1 LGLAKGDTTST
12 GRPSI
17 FLFHEFSFTS
27 RNFPMCHFLLRSGR
41 LAGVLALV
49 SAVTLTAC
57 GGGKDP
63 ILGLGTGPALVPSV
77 SATAPLARQPA
88 VTGVATNTQ
97 LAATFNKAMNP
108 ATLDAGTFLLAC
120 PLASPVAGTVSY
132 DANSR
137 VVSFAPLALLPAST
151 LCVATVTTGAQDD
164 LGVPLA
170 SDFVW
175 SFETAASADTQA
187 PLVTGFVP
195 LLEAVAP
202 TNAQI
207 TVSFNEDMAPLSLNN
222 SSLTLKTTVG
232 NAPVAGK
239 VSYAVGA
246 RTATFT
252 PINPAL
258 LPGNTAFTA
267 TVSTLATDLAGNP
280 LAANTVWTFTTSDAL
295 DSTPPVVSLTLPAQG
310 HAGICVNPH
319 ITASFSE
326 AMDPLS
332 LSTSTMTLA
341 PSSAPGAPVALVFT
355 YDPQTYTVSM
365 NPGVDL
371 SPMTAYTA
379 TVRSGNL
386 GVKDLAGNGLA
397 SDKVWSFTTGN
408 TTCQTPVVLGAS
420 SGFAILASA
429 AVTNIPTSNIV
440 GNVGLTPDTG
450 ANITGFS
457 APLTCPEVVGQIY
470 AVDGTGPACALPDVV
485 LLSQAK
491 TDALAAFAHAS
502 HAVRGTPV
510 SVTTNLAGL
519 TFYPGL
525 YASLT
530 SLDLSAG
537 GILTLD
543 AQGDPN
549 AVFLL
554 RSATSITTLSTSQIV
569 LSGGAKASQVFWT
582 AGSAITLGVDSVMK
596 GTLLAGTAVTLQTG
610 ATLEGRALNQGPA
623 AAAITCDACTITLP
637 TP

>member
-1 LGLAKGDTTST
+1 M
-12 GRPSI
+12 R
-17 FLFHEFSFTS
+17 
-27 RNFPMCHFLLRSGR
+27 HFLLRSGHLPGM
-41 LAGVLALV
+41 LAVVL
-49 SAVTLTAC
+49 AVTLAAC

-63 ILGLGTGPALVPSV
+63 ILGLGAGPALVPSV
-77 SATAPLARQPA
+77 SATAPLARQPV
-88 VTGVATNTQ
+88 VTSVATNTQ
-97 LAATFNKAMNP
+97 LAATFNKAMDP
-108 ATLDAGTFLLAC
+108 ATLNTGTVLLAC
-120 PLASPVAGTVSY
+120 PLASPILGTVAY

-137 VVSFAPLALLPAST
+137 VVSFVPLGLLPANT
-151 LCVATVTTGAQDD
+151 LCVATVTSGAQDA
-164 LGVPLA
+164 LGVSL
-170 SDFVW
+170 SGDFVW
-175 SFETAASADTQA
+175 SFETAALTDTQA

-195 LLEAVAP
+195 SLNAVAP

-207 TVSFNEDMAPLSLNN
+207 TVSFNEDMAPLSLNT
-222 SSLTLKTTVG
+222 SSLMLNTTVG
-232 NAPVAGK
+232 NLPVAGT

-252 PINPAL
+252 PTNPAL
-258 LPGNTAFTA
+258 LPANTAFTA

-280 LAANTVWTFTTSDAL
+280 LAANTVWTFSTGNAL
-295 DSTPPVVSLTLPAQG
+295 DSTAPLVSLTLPAQG
-310 HAGICVNPH
+310 QAGICINPT
-319 ITASFSE
+319 ITAYFSE

-332 LSTSTMTLA
+332 LTTSTLTLA
-341 PSSAPGAPVALVFT
+341 PSSAPGAAVGLVLSYEPLT
-355 YDPQTYTVSM
+355 HIVSV
-365 NPGVDL
+365 NPGANL
-371 SPMTAYTA
+371 SALTAYTA
-379 TVRSGNL
+379 TVRSGTL
-386 GVKDLAGNGLA
+386 GVKDLAGNALA

-408 TTCQTPVVLGAS
+408 STCQTPVVLGAS

-429 AVTNIPTSNIV
+429 AVINIPTSTIV
-440 GNVGLTPDTG
+440 GNVGLTPDIG

-470 AVDGTGPACALPDVV
+470 AVDSTGPACALPDVV

-491 TDALAAFAHAS
+491 TDALAAFTHAN
-502 HAVRGTPV
+502 HALRGTPV

-525 YASLT
+525 YESLT

-537 GILTLD
+537 GTLTLD

-582 AGSAITLGVDSVMK
+582 AGSAITLGVTSVMK